1 MFSFFV
7 VEKYKSCLQK
17 YFIIVLYS
25 LQLNTVLY
33 HMYSV
38 ASVTDAMVAVS
49 IHDSSK
55 HDRSK
60 LREKYKYK

>member
-33 HMYSV
+33 HMYCV
-38 ASVTDAMVAVS
+38 ASVTDGGG
-49 IHDSSK
+49 INP
-55 HDRSK
+55 R
-60 LREKYKYK
+60 LFQT